1 MDVSAQGTH
10 HIHEFQLPQPFV
22 HVGAFLGQEAGVL
35 LVGFRVLDVERRV
48 RDVEIAAQYRL
59 LAAVRRFIAQLPH
72 TYQHGVEE
80 TVFLLHFLRIVGVA
94 GVHVHA
100 YDSDGVPLRGLHIR
114 FDPTAGI
121 DVLLKS
127 RQSVA
132 FVDDGQRGEQT
143 DAGASLDTADLVHA
157 IKPALVGDAS
167 GGRVFEAEFVE
178 DGVDFVLRGAYFLHA
193 PHVRRVLRGPLLDAF
208 AFRRADSIHIRCRDC
223 DRHSALA

>member
-1 MDVSAQGTH
+1 MTITE
-10 HIHEFQLPQPFV
+10 HI
-22 HVGAFLGQEAGVL
+22 
-35 LVGFRVLDVERRV
+35 
-48 RDVEIAAQYRL
+48 
-59 LAAVRRFIAQLPH
+59 AAVRREMAEAARESGRSERDIILVGASKMNDAAACQEAIA
-72 TYQHGVEE
+72 
-80 TVFLLHFLRIVGVA
+80 
-94 GVHVHA
+94 
-100 YDSDGVPLRGLHIR
+100 
-114 FDPTAGI
+114 AGI
-121 DVLLKS
+121 DVLGKS

-132 FVDDGQRGEQT
+132 FVNDGQRGEQT

>member
-1 MDVSAQGTH
+1 MTIAEN
-10 HIHEFQLPQPFV
+10 I
-22 HVGAFLGQEAGVL
+22 ARIRANMAAAAREAGRDPKEIL
-35 LVGFRVLDVERRV
+35 LVGASKMNDAAACQEA
-48 RDVEIAAQYRL
+48 IA
-59 LAAVRRFIAQLPH
+59 
-72 TYQHGVEE
+72 
-80 TVFLLHFLRIVGVA
+80 
-94 GVHVHA
+94 
-100 YDSDGVPLRGLHIR
+100 
-114 FDPTAGI
+114 AGI
-121 DVLLKS
+121 DVLGKS

-132 FVDDGQRGEQT
+132 LVDDGQRGEQT

-193 PHVRRVLRGPLLDAF
+193 PHVRRVLRCPLLDAF